1 MSLTTHFGQTAS
13 LILGLPFD
21 LARVNYAQAVRL
33 GFIEHSLLKSARFAQ
48 ELTTIERLTLGPW
61 ARQV

>member
-1 MSLTTHFGQTAS
+1 MSVTTNFGQAAS
-13 LILGLPFD
+13 HILGLPFD

-33 GFIEHSLLKSARFAQ
+33 GFIEHSLLKSTQFAR
-48 ELTTIERLTLGPW
+48 ELRKMEQLTLGPW

>member
-1 MSLTTHFGQTAS
+1 MSLTTPLKQMTSH
-13 LILGLPFD
+13 ILGLPFD

-33 GFIEHSLLKSARFAQ
+33 GWIEHSLLKSAQFER
-48 ELTTIERLTLGPW
+48 ELSQMEQLTLGPW